1 MRHLVQMTRRELLCA
16 AAGIMIT
23 LLVGVPVV
31 AAATP
36 GAIPGSGPGEPVD
49 PGAEQALQVSRG
61 ESCRDMLPADTPSY
75 VVCRWMAPPQD
86 AAEVAAFWGADDA
99 ANLQSAQPLPAQ
111 YVRCNEKTDLSK
123 SPACKGGQTFCK
135 QRPDGWYT
143 CKNLTTDRTTYER
156 VNDGTRVVRTSPP
169 TAGPSSASSTA
180 TSATPTTA
188 SAATAVA
195 SSATPPGSQATIDI
209 PDTASAGPTAPVPT
223 TAGPP
228 VDYATQPPDGNPATS
243 TPSAPQ
249 PEATPTPPPTDSTAM
264 PDPSTPTA
272 GPDAMPLTAAI
283 KAATKAHLRIWIETD
298 LVDDYQAGDAQ
309 FHTAV
314 QALIAAAEQPAVV
327 GVKFADNLAYSGFS
341 SAGDVTDFLTRATG
355 ALRPALPGKRLAIGI
370 VVPELGCGP
379 SQPCIRAMRA
389 KAPLATKQRVDT
401 YLKAADVDRV
411 EIASG
416 LFGRALSH
424 YQVPHPRTRQPT
436 AITPA
441 LASRAQWLAIRA
453 LGWDTLAQIGS
464 REYGLAHRSGT
475 PGWDTAT
482 ATVQIDARVGSV
494 VGLGVP
500 TFTLWGHQ
508 ASDAGHTYQLLN
520 PGLTPNATW
529 MTLRGLRPRLAVVFD
544 PTAVEVGIASDI
556 AALAK
561 GVAEIF
567 ILTCK

>member
-1 MRHLVQMTRRELLCA
+1 MQMTRRELLCA

-31 AAATP
+31 AAASP
-36 GAIPGSGPGEPVD
+36 GAIPGSGPGEPAA

-169 TAGPSSASSTA
+169 TVGPSSASSAA
-180 TSATPTTA
+180 TSAAPTVLTPT
-188 SAATAVA
+188 AA
-195 SSATPPGSQATIDI
+195 
-209 PDTASAGPTAPVPT
+209 VPT

-228 VDYATQPPDGNPATS
+228 ADYATQPPDGNPATS

-249 PEATPTPPPTDSTAM
+249 PEATPTPPPIDSTAM

-283 KAATKAHLRIWIETD
+283 KAATKAHLRIWIEAD

-314 QALIAAAEQPAVV
+314 QALIAAAEQPAVI

-355 ALRPALPGKRLAIGI
+355 ALRPALPGKRLAIGV

-464 REYGLAHRSGT
+464 REYGLAHRSGS

-482 ATVQIDARVGSV
+482 ATAQIDARVGSV

-500 TFTLWGHQ
+500 TVTLWGHQ
-508 ASDAGHTYQLLN
+508 ATDAGHTYQLLN

-544 PTAVEVGIASDI
+544 PTAVEVGITSDI

-567 ILTCK
+567 ILT